1 MADVVGQSDLALFP
15 LSSNQPLHHQA
26 QQFLHADPMRFH
38 LVRPGDA
45 LECRVMEP
53 ENEVTQV
60 MPAFRTIE
68 VMNAVDLLD
77 LLEAP

>member
-1 MADVVGQSDLALFP
+1 VAIDHFLNSHR
-15 LSSNQPLHHQA
+15 SSNQPLDHQA

-45 LECRVMEP
+45 FECRVVEP
-53 ENEVTQV
+53 ENEVMQI

-68 VMNAVDLLD
+68 AMNAVDLLD
-77 LLEAP
+77 LLEPP